1 MFVNIQKRLSD
12 KRKRPELRTLSEVEK
27 ISIREKK
34 MGGRGWGEWGK
45 KELTSTD
52 NMERSRL
59 PYNTFNEL
67 HSQEFY
73 D

>member
-1 MFVNIQKRLSD
+1 
-12 KRKRPELRTLSEVEK
+12 
-27 ISIREKK
+27 
-34 MGGRGWGEWGK
+34 MGGSGWGEWGK